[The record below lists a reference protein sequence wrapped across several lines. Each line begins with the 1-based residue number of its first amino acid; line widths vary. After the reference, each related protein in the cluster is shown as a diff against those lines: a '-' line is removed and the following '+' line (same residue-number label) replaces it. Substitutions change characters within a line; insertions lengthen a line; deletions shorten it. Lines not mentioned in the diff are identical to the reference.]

1 MNSKISKQ
9 LLRLANKR
17 ATANPE
23 KYKDS
28 IWRGELHQK
37 YATGSRKGM
46 AEADFLEKR
55 VEEHFFL
62 KLVNKVKKKI
72 NLSRRASHV
81 KFFPVDNSED
91 GIKLQRGGIRKAY
104 KEIKQEY
111 KNANYAERKV
121 MLKCLY

>member
-1 MNSKISKQ
+1 M
-9 LLRLANKR
+9 
-17 ATANPE
+17 
-23 KYKDS
+23 
-28 IWRGELHQK
+28 
-37 YATGSRKGM
+37 
-46 AEADFLEKR
+46 
-55 VEEHFFL
+55 
-62 KLVNKVKKKI
+62 
-72 NLSRRASHV
+72 